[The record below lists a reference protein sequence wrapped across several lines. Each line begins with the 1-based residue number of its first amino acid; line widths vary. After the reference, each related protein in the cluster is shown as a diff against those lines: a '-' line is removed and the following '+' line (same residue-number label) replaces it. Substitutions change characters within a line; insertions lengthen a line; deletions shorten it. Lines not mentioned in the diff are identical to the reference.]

1 MIKNIDNFDYLE
13 RMQSLLKDDFDSYVS
28 SISDSSKKGLRVNT
42 LKLSVDDYLKLNP
55 FKLSPVPS
63 IDVGFF
69 YEDESSIGTHPYHHA
84 GLYYSQEPASMMP
97 VNALSKL
104 GDFEGEIALDLC
116 SAPGGKTTQLAALV
130 GDSGL
135 VVSNEIVPKRAQ
147 ILRGNV
153 ERLGLKNVV
162 VTCTNILAFCKNF
175 VSLAK
180 LVVVDAPCSGE
191 GMFRKND
198 KAILEWNI
206 DSVKT
211 NAVRQSEI
219 LECAYTTLK
228 SNGYMVYST
237 CTFSLEEDEGVVVN
251 FLSRHNDME
260 LVAVDNSIENI
271 SKTIGTYN
279 GVDVTPC
286 RRFYPQDNVGEGQFF
301 AVFKKIGEESSEI
314 KCNFRLADTSGN
326 ESILAK
332 KFLKETLGH
341 TDFTLGKLGGQV
353 FILPERKVGIN
364 KLPVLS
370 VGVDLGEYDKG
381 VFKPHHHFFMAYGDK
396 VKNKLDLSLEDIRVA
411 KFLRGE
417 SIEDDSVSDGYVAI
431 LVSGYPIGFG
441 KAKGGIIKNHYPKG
455 IRNLT

>member
-1 MIKNIDNFDYLE
+1 MIKNVDSSDYLS
-13 RMQSLLKDDFDSYVS
+13 RMKDLLKDDFDSYIS
-28 SISDSSKKGLRVNT
+28 SISEPSKKGLRVNT
-42 LKLSVDDYLKLNP
+42 TKISVDDYMKINP

-63 IDVGFF
+63 VDVGFF

-104 GDFEGEIALDLC
+104 GDFSGELALDLC
-116 SAPGGKTTQLAALV
+116 SAPGGKSTQLASIV
-130 GDSGL
+130 GESGL

-162 VTCTNILAFCKNF
+162 VTCTNIPTFCKNF
-175 VSLAK
+175 VGLAK

-198 KAILEWNI
+198 KAILEWSVE
-206 DSVKT
+206 SVKT
-211 NAVRQSEI
+211 NAVRQLEI
-219 LECAYTTLK
+219 LESAYTTLK
-228 SNGYMVYST
+228 PGGYLVYST
-237 CTFSLEEDEGVVVN
+237 CTFSLEEDEGVVVE
-251 FLSRHNDME
+251 FLSRHNDIE
-260 LVAVDNSIENI
+260 LVPVDKNIENV
-271 SKTIGTYN
+271 SKTLGTYN

-286 RRFYPQDNVGEGQFF
+286 RRFYPQDNIGEGQFLT
-301 AVFKKIGEESSEI
+301 VFKRVGEEPQEI
-314 KCNFRLADTSGN
+314 RCNFRIADTSGN
-326 ESILAK
+326 ESISARA
-332 KFLKETLGH
+332 FLKKMLGH
-341 TDFTLGKLGGQV
+341 SDFTLGRLGGVV

-396 VKNKLDLSLEDIRVA
+396 VLNKLDLSLEDTRVA

-417 SIEDDSVSDGYVAI
+417 SIEDDTVADGYVA
-431 LVSGYPIGFG
+431 VCVTGYPLGFG
-441 KAKGGIIKNHYPKG
+441 KAKGGVIKNHYPKG
-455 IRNLT
+455 IRNI

>member
-1 MIKNIDNFDYLE
+1 MIKNIDNKEYLA
-13 RMQSLLKDDFDSYVS
+13 RMQNLLQDDFEKYVS
-28 SISDSSKKGLRVNT
+28 SISEPSKKGLRVNT
-42 LKLSVDDYLKLNP
+42 TKISVEDYLKLNP
-55 FKLSPVPS
+55 FKLKPVPS

-69 YEDESSIGTHPYHHA
+69 YEDDSSIGTHPYHHA

-104 GDFEGEIALDLC
+104 GDFSGELALDLC
-116 SAPGGKTTQLAALV
+116 SAPGGKSTQLASIV
-130 GDSGL
+130 GESGL

-147 ILRGNV
+147 ILRSNV

-162 VTCTNILAFCKNF
+162 VTCTNIPAFCKNF
-175 VSLAK
+175 LGLAK

-198 KAILEWNI
+198 KAILEWNV

-219 LECAYTTLK
+219 LDSAYTTLK
-228 SNGYMVYST
+228 PGGYMVYST
-237 CTFSLEEDEGVVVN
+237 CTFSLEEDELVVLD

-260 LVAVDNSIENI
+260 LVPVDKSIEKV
-271 SKTIGTYN
+271 STTLGTYN

-286 RRFYPQDNVGEGQFF
+286 RRFYPQDNLGEGQFL
-301 AVFKKIGEESSEI
+301 AVFKKLGEAEHEI
-314 KCNFRLADTSGN
+314 KCNFRIADTSGN
-326 ESILAK
+326 ESICAR
-332 KFLKETLGH
+332 KFLKDTLGYS
-341 TDFTLGKLGGQV
+341 DFTLGKLGGVV

-381 VFKPHHHFFMAYGDK
+381 VFKPHHHFFMAYGNK
-396 VKNKLDLSLEDIRVA
+396 VKNKLDMSVDDIRVT

-417 SIEDDSVSDGYVAI
+417 TIEDSSVLDGYVAVC
-431 LVSGYPIGFG
+431 VSGYPLGFG
-441 KAKGGIIKNHYPKG
+441 KSKNGVIKNHYPKG
-455 IRNLT
+455 IRNF